1 MSTILEEGNY
11 RVAAQR
17 TSKSID
23 VPFSHRSEALLSS
36 HDGGENWS
44 LIWQG
49 CGDLGVSAD
58 DLTRAANFLEGSRA
72 TLEYWLESKSGGYT
86 YFVSKHSYSKTSET
100 FLYVVKIPHENFD
113 LIDYNVVHWALGN
126 IYELELSRID
136 TGEVLQ
142 SEVVYGSEDHIRNN
156 AHQMI
161 DSQKTEERSNTA
173 RDQARLYNENAKDVA
188 ERFLYETDPDRQKLH
203 VEEMNYWL
211 SKSLACMSSNQPLD

>member
-11 RVAAQR
+11 RVDAQR

-58 DLTRAANFLEGSRA
+58 DLVSAANFLEGNRA

-86 YFVSKHSYSKTSET
+86 YFVSKHSYSETSET
-100 FLYVVKIPHENFD
+100 FLHVVKIPHENFD
-113 LIDYNVVHWALGN
+113 QINYNVVHWALGN

-161 DSQKTEERSNTA
+161 SDLKTEERSNTA
-173 RDQARLYNENAKDVA
+173 CVQARLYNENAKDVA
-188 ERFLYETDPDRQKLH
+188 ERLLRETDPDRQKFLT
-203 VEEMNYWL
+203 EELNYWQ
-211 SKSLACMSSNQPLD
+211 SKSVACLSSDQPLD